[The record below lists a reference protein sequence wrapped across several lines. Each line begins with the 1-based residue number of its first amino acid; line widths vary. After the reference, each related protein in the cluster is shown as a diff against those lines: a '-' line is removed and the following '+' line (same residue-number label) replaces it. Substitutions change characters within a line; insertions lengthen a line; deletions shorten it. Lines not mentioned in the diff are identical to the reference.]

1 MNPLKVS
8 AQFAAYVW
16 YSEVRQGAAT
26 EEELLR
32 FAEEN
37 WLPFLGC
44 AHEGWGKLLMRVA
57 KPRRV
62 ESGRVRRRLAE
73 RGQTVAEHDM
83 TEAG

>member
-26 EEELLR
+26 EEESLR

-37 WLPFLGC
+37 WVSFLGC
-44 AHEGWGKLLMRVA
+44 AHEGWGKLLMRLA
-57 KPRRV
+57 KPGRA
-62 ESGRVRRRLAE
+62 ETGRVRRRLAE
-73 RGQTVAEHDM
+73 RGTAGPEQEMAEV
-83 TEAG
+83 G